1 MVGCREDGALCVW
14 AEGTGQGVSSQP
26 AKGDGET
33 SHLVASLRSPQRSR
47 DFKLVGERM
56 GQEMVIGSSVQPQG
70 GRGPQKDI
78 SCATRSCGRY

>member
-1 MVGCREDGALCVW
+1 MVGCREGGALCVW

-33 SHLVASLRSPQRSR
+33 SHLVASLHSPQRSR

-56 GQEMVIGSSVQPQG
+56 GQEMVMGSSVQPQRG
-70 GRGPQKDI
+70 GEGSTEGLKLCH
-78 SCATRSCGRY
+78 SVLW